1 MTAPDKLKQAL
12 TAICEIGGMN
22 ATGKPPAQ
30 ASGAERRREQRYD
43 VDLNGDLG
51 VDGEIVPVTI
61 GDLSGSGAMLVL
73 DRPPEEGTIADLW
86 IAGYGDLEIKVMFSG
101 DGLCGVMFTH
111 PTEHRDRLLKWLTQQ
126 MAEGRATERRFGS

>member
-1 MTAPDKLKQAL
+1 
-12 TAICEIGGMN
+12 MN
-22 ATGKPPAQ
+22 ATHTPIVEP
-30 ASGAERRREQRYD
+30 SGAERRREQRYD
-43 VDLNGDLG
+43 VSLNGDLG
-51 VDGEIVPVTI
+51 VDGEILPVTI

-111 PTEHRDRLLKWLTQQ
+111 PAEHRDRLLKWLTQQ
-126 MAEGRATERRFGS
+126 MADGQATERRAGP